1 MANYTLPIVPGQV
14 IPTANTG
21 NAAVITA
28 LLGRSYV
35 KDGKTYRFVKA
46 AAGLAA
52 PANMLLVSA
61 LTAGKLTYV
70 VNTSTTA
77 NDVKIVG
84 GCVTGQT
91 AALTGDGF
99 LVQCGGTGD
108 LLSAAAIATDVGIG
122 CSTTAGK
129 VDDLSIT
136 YVGAAAV
143 SLESAA
149 GADELVGCRFIN
161 LI

>member
-1 MANYTLPIVPGQV
+1 MANYTLPCEPGQT
-14 IPTANTG
+14 IPAANTG
-21 NAAVITA
+21 NPGVITA
-28 LLGRSYV
+28 LKGRLYL
-35 KDGKTYRFVKA
+35 KDGKFYRFVKA
-46 AAGLAA
+46 AAAITS
-52 PANMLLVSA
+52 PANKLLTSA
-61 LTAGKLTYV
+61 LSAGKFTYV

-84 GCVTGQT
+84 GCVTGQASIT
-91 AALTGDGF
+91 TDDGF
-99 LVQCGGTGD
+99 LVQCSGTGD

-129 VDDLSIT
+129 VDDATIT

-161 LI
+161 MV